1 MAAPTHYCL
10 FAGSRCPV
18 LSLTAYLTLSL
29 SLLCSGVVLAN
40 PVPADDE
47 SLANGAFLYD
57 LYCAGCHGVS
67 TSEQGYGFN
76 AEGEL
81 AQEYDFS
88 DLIEEAQA
96 QNALTS
102 KDNAW
107 PDWVEYPDWEP
118 GDNESALKSEILY
131 DLTEA
136 IDDAYGI
143 EPDSGSSSEYV
154 APQTEFFESLPSEQM
169 TDSAGAGAGAFD
181 PAPGV
186 TNLAAPYLYF
196 YGTSEEDMF
205 NSIANGAGGA
215 AMPGWQI
222 ELGSDEAIWD
232 LVNYIRS
239 YWGEEW
245 LY

>member
-1 MAAPTHYCL
+1 VAAPTHYRL

-76 AEGEL
+76 AGSEL
-81 AQEYDFS
+81 EQEYDFS
-88 DLIEEAQA
+88 DLIDEAQA
-96 QNALTS
+96 QNALPG

-131 DLTEA
+131 DLTAA

-154 APQTEFFESLPSEQM
+154 APQTDFFESLPSEQ
-169 TDSAGAGAGAFD
+169 TIDSNGAGAFD

-186 TNLAAPYLYF
+186 TNLASPYLYF

-205 NSIANGAGGA
+205 NSIAYGAGGA